1 MPDSIFELQAELC
14 KMMGNA
20 TRLQI
25 VHCLRADP
33 QRVSNIIHATGLA
46 QAKVSQ
52 HLGALRARGIV
63 TTERRGK
70 DIGYRIS
77 NPNIV
82 RVCDLMREVLMQQAA
97 ERLEMIKVLKET

>member
-14 KMMGNA
+14 KTMGNA

-25 VHCLRADP
+25 VHCLRAGP
-33 QRVSNIIHATGLA
+33 QRVSDIIHATGLA

-52 HLGALRARGIV
+52 HLGALRGRGIV

-70 DIGYRIS
+70 DIVYRIS
-77 NPNIV
+77 NPYIV
-82 RVCDLMREVLMQQAA
+82 RVCHLMRELLMQQAA
-97 ERLEMIKVLKET
+97 ERPEMIKVLKET